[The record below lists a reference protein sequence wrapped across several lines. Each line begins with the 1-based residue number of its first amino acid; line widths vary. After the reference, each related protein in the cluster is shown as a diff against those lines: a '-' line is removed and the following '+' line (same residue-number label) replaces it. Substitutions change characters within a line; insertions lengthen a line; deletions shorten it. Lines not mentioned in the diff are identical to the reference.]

1 MVLSM
6 LAQIPALWIAVHGGR
21 PLEFGAVALAIGS
34 SAALPWRRLA
44 PAPVLLIVAALC
56 LPAIAFAAGPP
67 LAAVPVAFAIAAAI
81 FSGRKVWAWST
92 LAGLAVLGT
101 VGLIAVTGAP
111 WTAGRLLVVTLALCL
126 IAALAEGART
136 RRDRYR
142 AMSHEVAARRQS
154 AAEAERLRIARELHD
169 ILAHSLSEI
178 SVQAGVG
185 LHLFDSQPQQARD
198 ALAAI
203 RETSGTALDEVRS
216 VLGVLREGAEPVP
229 RSPEPTLAGLPG
241 LVDASAR
248 QGVTV
253 ALQNHLDEDA
263 ARQIPGPVQSAI
275 YRITQEALTNVAKHG
290 SARTARVLVRAD
302 ASQYTLEIV
311 DPAAPEPASSG
322 KDAAESD
329 GLAAP
334 EAVSSRP
341 ATSGAESHVHR
352 GLIGIRERAELLGGS
367 AQAGPT
373 ADGGWCVS
381 VSIPITNGAPR

>member
-6 LAQIPALWIAVHGGR
+6 LLQIPALWIAVHGGR
-21 PLEFGAVALAIGS
+21 PLEIGAAVLAIGS
-34 SAALPWRRLA
+34 SAALPWRRHA
-44 PAPVLLIVAALC
+44 AAPVLLIVAALC

-67 LAAVPVAFAIAAAI
+67 LAAVPVAFAIAGAI

-111 WTAGRLLVVTLALCL
+111 WMAGRLLVVTLALCL

-253 ALQNHLDEDA
+253 MLQNHLDEGA
-263 ARQIPGPVQSAI
+263 ARQIRGPVQSAI

-290 SARTARVLVRAD
+290 SARTARVVLRAD

-311 DPAAPEPASSG
+311 DPAAPEPASG
-322 KDAAESD
+322 E
-329 GLAAP
+329 AAP
-334 EAVSSRP
+334 GTAGLSAPDPASSGP
-341 ATSGAESHVHR
+341 PTSGASPHVHR

-373 ADGGWCVS
+373 ADGGWCVT
-381 VSIPITNGAPR
+381 VRIPITNGARS